1 MSRETMKAKN
11 TPITVSEDCLPL
23 FEKLCPLVVD
33 LAQEDVLKVTS
44 EMIERLSD

>member
-1 MSRETMKAKN
+1 MKELEKCKL
-11 TPITVSEDCLPL
+11 PEDCLPL

-44 EMIERLSD
+44 EMIGRLSD